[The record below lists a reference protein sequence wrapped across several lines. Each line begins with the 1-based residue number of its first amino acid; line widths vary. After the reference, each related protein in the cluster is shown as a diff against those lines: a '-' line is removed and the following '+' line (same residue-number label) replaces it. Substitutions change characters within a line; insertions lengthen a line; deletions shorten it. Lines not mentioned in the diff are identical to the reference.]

1 MKSRYFLVCTF
12 LLLSASILAAQ
23 DQKLEE
29 LGQLKLSDVSISETI
44 NGNTVIPVLGEEEGI
59 LLINLGPKL
68 QALLQSQVNNLN
80 DDIEIAIQL
89 GRDIELL
96 TEKKSIRFPQ
106 QIAFEVRFKARYV
119 GKQQSSR
126 PTIQI
131 AGLSYFSEYNDV
143 IRVYKNK
150 VNTVLLEVEQ
160 MPKFTVNSAIY
171 SEVEIK
177 KESKKVKGKRK
188 KMIWFFILTS
198 VAGTAYLLTTDHEK
212 TSNNKFPLPPARPNN

>member
-1 MKSRYFLVCTF
+1 MKNRFFLVCTF

-89 GRDIELL
+89 GGDIELL

-150 VNTVLLEVEQ
+150 VNTVLLEVKQ

-171 SEVEIK
+171 GEVEIK